1 MELLKK
7 LCEADGISGHEDD
20 IISIFREA
28 LDGHADSFKTDAMK
42 NIIAFRSGTQGDSRP
57 KVMLA
62 GHIDEIGFLVYNID
76 ENGFASV
83 VPVGGWDP
91 ANILGHTVR
100 VHTRKSGI
108 LPAVMHRRWEPTQKA
123 RETTPKYD
131 KLYLDFGLPFEEVEG
146 KVSRGD
152 WVSMDSGFSEL
163 GDCFV
168 AKAFDDRVGAFI
180 IIEAMRKY
188 DNPSIDVYAVGTSQ
202 EEVGLRGST
211 VAAQTLNPDVA
222 IAVDITGA
230 GDTPGFPSRL
240 KIAELGKGVTIKQMD
255 SSVIC
260 STSLVEYMRKL
271 AESKNIDHQMEI
283 LVRGG
288 TDTASM
294 QKFSPGAHSTCLS
307 IPTRYGH
314 SPVAVISRH
323 DVLCAIELLVAFLND
338 LGPLKR
344 DGGFLFEISK

>member
-1 MELLKK
+1 MELLKR
-7 LCEADGISGHEDD
+7 LCETDGISGHEDS
-20 IISIFREA
+20 IVSIFRDA
-28 LDGHADSFKTDAMK
+28 LEGCADSFQTDAMK
-42 NIIAFRSGTQGDSRP
+42 NIIAFKSGTQGDSRLR
-57 KVMLA
+57 VMLA
-62 GHIDEIGFLVYNID
+62 GHIDEIGFLVHNID
-76 ENGFASV
+76 DNGFASV
-83 VPVGGWDP
+83 VPVGGWDA

-108 LPAVMHRRWEPTQKA
+108 LPAVMHRRWEPTLKL

-131 KLYLDFGLPFEEVEG
+131 KLYLDFGLSFDDVSE
-146 KVSRGD
+146 KVGRGD
-152 WVSMDSGFSEL
+152 WVSMDTDFSEL

-168 AKAFDDRVGAFI
+168 AKAFDDRIGAYI
-180 IIEAMRKY
+180 IIEAMKKY
-188 DNPSIDVYAVGTSQ
+188 SNPSIDVYAVGTSQ

-211 VAAQTLNPDVA
+211 VAAQTIKPDIG
-222 IAVDITGA
+222 IAVDITGS
-230 GDTPGFPSRL
+230 GDTPGFPARM

-260 STSLVEYMRKL
+260 STSLVEFIRKL
-271 AESKNIDHQMEI
+271 ADDRGIDYQMEI

-288 TDTASM
+288 TDTSSM

-323 DVLCAIELLVAFLND
+323 DVMCAIDLLVAFLNEI
-338 LGPLKR
+338 GPDTSL
-344 DGGFLFEISK
+344 

>member
-1 MELLKK
+1 MDLLKK
-7 LCEADGISGHEDD
+7 LCEADGISGHEDS
-20 IISIFREA
+20 IVSIFREA
-28 LDGHADSFKTDAMK
+28 LEGFADSFDTDAMK
-42 NIIAFRSGTQGDSRP
+42 NIIAFKSGTLGDSRL

-62 GHIDEIGFLVYNID
+62 GHIDEIGFLVNNLD
-76 ENGFASV
+76 DQGFASV

-91 ANILGHTVR
+91 ANILGHIVR
-100 VHTRKSGI
+100 VHTRNSGTMR
-108 LPAVMHRRWEPTQKA
+108 AVMHRRWEPTEKL
-123 RETTPKYD
+123 RGTSPKYD
-131 KLYLDFGLPFEEVEG
+131 KLYLDFGLPAEDVNE

-152 WVSMDSGFSEL
+152 WVSMDTDFNEL
-163 GDCFV
+163 GNCFV

-180 IIEAMRKY
+180 IIEAMKRF

-211 VAAQTLNPDVA
+211 VAAQTIKPDIG
-222 IAVDITGA
+222 IAVDITGS
-230 GDTPGFPSRL
+230 GDTPGFPARM

-260 STSLVEYMRKL
+260 STSLVEYIRKL
-271 AESKNIDHQMEI
+271 AEKNGIDYQMEI

-288 TDTASM
+288 TDTSSM

-323 DVLCAIELLVAFLND
+323 DVECAIDLLVAFLND
-338 LGPLKR
+338 IGPDINL
-344 DGGFLFEISK
+344 

>member
-1 MELLKK
+1 MDLLRK
-7 LCEADGISGHEDD
+7 LCEADGISGHEDN
-20 IISIFREA
+20 IVSIFRDA
-28 LDGHADSFKTDAMK
+28 LEGYVDSFTADAMK
-42 NIIAFRSGTQGDSRP
+42 NIIAFKTGTLGDSRL

-62 GHIDEIGFLVYNID
+62 GHIDEIGFLVHNID
-76 ENGFASV
+76 DHGFASV

-100 VHTRKSGI
+100 VHTRNSGI
-108 LPAVMHRRWEPTQKA
+108 MPAVMNRRWELTQKL
-123 RETTPKYD
+123 RETTPQYD
-131 KLYLDFGLPFEEVEG
+131 KLYLDFGLSCDGVKE

-152 WVSMDSGFSEL
+152 WVSMDTKFTEL
-163 GDCFV
+163 GNCFV

-180 IIEAMRKY
+180 IIEAMKKY
-188 DNPSIDVYAVGTSQ
+188 DNPSIDVYAVGTAQ

-211 VAAQTLNPDVA
+211 VAAQTIKPDIG
-222 IAVDITGA
+222 IAVDITGS
-230 GDTPGFPSRL
+230 GDTPGFPARM
-240 KIAELGKGVTIKQMD
+240 KIAELGKGVSIKQMD

-260 STSLVEYMRKL
+260 STSLVEYLRKL
-271 AESKNIDHQMEI
+271 AEKNGIDYQMEI

-288 TDTASM
+288 TDTSSM

-323 DVLCAIELLVAFLND
+323 DVECAIDLLVAFLNEI
-338 LGPLKR
+338 GPDTRL
-344 DGGFLFEISK
+344 

>member
-1 MELLKK
+1 MDLLRK
-7 LCEADGISGHEDD
+7 LCEADGISGHED
-20 IISIFREA
+20 SIVSLFRDA
-28 LDGHADSFKTDAMK
+28 LEGSADTFKTDAMK
-42 NIIAFRSGTQGDSRP
+42 NIIAFKSGTQGDSRL

-62 GHIDEIGFLVYNID
+62 GHIDEIGFIVYNLD
-76 ENGFASV
+76 DQGFASV

-100 VHTRKSGI
+100 VHTRNGGI
-108 LPAVMHRRWEPTQKA
+108 MPAVMHRRWEPTEKL

-131 KLYLDFGLPFEEVEG
+131 KLYLDFGLPEEDVKE

-152 WVSMDSGFSEL
+152 WVSMDTVFTEL
-163 GDCFV
+163 GNCFV

-180 IIEAMRKY
+180 IIEAMKRY

-211 VAAQTLNPDVA
+211 VAAQTIKPDIG
-222 IAVDITGA
+222 IAVDITGS
-230 GDTPGFPSRL
+230 GDTPGFPARM
-240 KIAELGKGVTIKQMD
+240 KIAELGKGVAIKQMD

-260 STSLVEYMRKL
+260 STSLVEYIRKL
-271 AESKNIDHQMEI
+271 AEKNGIDHQMEI

-288 TDTASM
+288 TDTSSM

-323 DVLCAIELLVAFLND
+323 DVECAIDLLVAFLND
-338 LGPLKR
+338 IGPDINL
-344 DGGFLFEISK
+344 

>member
-7 LCEADGISGHEDD
+7 LCEADGVSGHEDR
-20 IISIFREA
+20 IVSMFRDA
-28 LDGHADSFKTDAMK
+28 LDGYADTFEVDAMK
-42 NIIAFRSGTQGDSRP
+42 NIIAFKSGTQGDSRP

-62 GHIDEIGFLVYNID
+62 GHIDEIGFLVYNVD
-76 ENGFASV
+76 DNGFASV

-100 VHTRKSGI
+100 VHTRNSGI
-108 LPAVMHRRWEPTQKA
+108 LTAVMHRRWEATQKL

-131 KLYLDFGLPFEEVEG
+131 KLYLDFGLPFDEVNG
-146 KVSRGD
+146 KVGHGD
-152 WVSMDSGFSEL
+152 WVSMDSSFMEL

-168 AKAFDDRVGAFI
+168 AKAFDDRIGAFI
-180 IIEAMRKY
+180 IIEAMKKF
-188 DNPSIDVYAVGTSQ
+188 DNPSIDVYAVGTAQ

-211 VAAQTLNPDVA
+211 VAAQLVNPDIG
-222 IAVDITGA
+222 IAVDITGS
-230 GDTPGFPSRL
+230 GDTPGFPARM

-260 STSLVEYMRKL
+260 STSLVEFVRKL
-271 AESKNIDHQMEI
+271 AEDKGIDYQMEI
-283 LVRGG
+283 LARGG

-323 DVLCAIELLVAFLND
+323 DVECAIDLLVAFLNEI
-338 LGPLKR
+338 GPDTEL
-344 DGGFLFEISK
+344 

>member
-1 MELLKK
+1 MDLLKK
-7 LCEADGISGHEDD
+7 LCEADGVSGHEDD
-20 IISIFREA
+20 IVSIFRDA
-28 LDGHADSFKTDAMK
+28 LDGFADTFETDAMK
-42 NIIAFRSGTQGDSRP
+42 NVIAFRSGTQGDSRP
-57 KVMLA
+57 KIMLA

-76 ENGFASV
+76 DKGFASV

-100 VHTRKSGI
+100 VHTRNSGT
-108 LPAVMHRRWEPTQKA
+108 LPAVMHRRWEATPKL

-131 KLYLDFGLPFEEVEG
+131 KLYLDFGLPAEDVRE
-146 KVSRGD
+146 KVNRGD
-152 WVSMDSGFSEL
+152 WVSMDTDFNEL
-163 GDCFV
+163 GNCFV

-180 IIEAMRKY
+180 IIEAMKKY

-211 VAAQTLNPDVA
+211 VAAQTIKPDIG

-230 GDTPGFPSRL
+230 GDTPGFPARM

-260 STSLVEYMRKL
+260 STSLVEYIRKL
-271 AESKNIDHQMEI
+271 AETNGIDHQMEI

-288 TDTASM
+288 TDTSSM

-323 DVLCAIELLVAFLND
+323 DVECAIDLLVAF
-338 LGPLKR
+338 
-344 DGGFLFEISK
+344 